1 MRGKAIHLSGK
12 PKSFPEMEDD
22 SMEVI
27 INGGMIF
34 LFAVGV
40 AQVMHEDD
48 AAAVLQELG
57 KSDLQVSSC
66 TAFAAQH
73 FDHKLSH
80 PSHHPLGYESSFV
93 DASTLQ

>member
-1 MRGKAIHLSGK
+1 MQAIVRGKAIHLSGK

-57 KSDLQVSSC
+57 KSDLQVSSY

-73 FDHKLSH
+73 FDH
-80 PSHHPLGYESSFV
+80 
-93 DASTLQ
+93 